1 MVVAKLVG
9 DKLNIN
15 NPEFI
20 KENLLP
26 DVLNDKEDSH
36 HKKNGKYFLIPDTD
50 YFKNRFDLS
59 DSLCLGYY
67 IHLLLDKYFLED
79 FVPNNISN
87 LDVFK
92 EKIMYNEYDMVNY
105 ELVRRFG
112 LDVPYLKSVLSVYP
126 FPIDA
131 DRLKRNLDR
140 LSITSTGETIY
151 LNINDFANFL
161 QVISITICKE
171 VEIYVSKSD
180 DMSICIGQRKK
191 SKYKKK

>member
-1 MVVAKLVG
+1 MPSIAAHMVVAKLVG

-20 KENLLP
+20 KGNLLP
-26 DVLNDKEDSH
+26 DALYNKEDSH
-36 HKKNGKYFLIPDTD
+36 FKKNGKYFLVPDTD

-67 IHLLLDKYFLED
+67 VHLLLDKYFLED

-112 LDVPYLKSVLSVYP
+112 LDVAYLKSVLSVYP

-131 DRLKRNLDR
+131 DRLKRNLDC
-140 LSITSTGETIY
+140 LSITSTGKTIY
-151 LNINDFANFL
+151 LNIDDFANFL
-161 QVISITICKE
+161 QAISITICEE
-171 VEIYVSKSD
+171 VELYVSKSD
-180 DMSICIGQRKK
+180 DMSICIG
-191 SKYKKK
+191 